1 MTASVRWEVTDA
13 AGVPYQIVVEQV
25 DTREWTDSK
34 PTTFYAAQIG
44 DWPAVGSLRCVMRN
58 ERAAVV
64 SVALTAGIEI
74 ATVRRCDDEQLAD
87 ARARVVDTLTSLRA
101 PKSAKIL
108 VRHGLLDGAAADPRG
123 AAVCGDLYAGDEPDE
138 GVEVELH
145 GYDPRLPTG
154 DVPADVVESLPGAPR
169 VPRIDHLDRLDVAT
183 QVGRSVAH
191 SAWGAGLRTEQ
202 LPAFVREDCE
212 RALQAYQLDANP
224 AALHIA
230 VAAYELEHARLRRVE
245 RERVEAIA
253 RVRAAM
259 GRVS

>member
-1 MTASVRWEVTDA
+1 MRGVVVLTLTVQCPVHLREVADA
-13 AGVPYQIVVEQV
+13 ALADPHNRVVQV
-25 DTREWTDSK
+25 D
-34 PTTFYAAQIG
+34 
-44 DWPAVGSLRCVMRN
+44 
-58 ERAAVV
+58 
-64 SVALTAGIEI
+64 
-74 ATVRRCDDEQLAD
+74 
-87 ARARVVDTLTSLRA
+87 
-101 PKSAKIL
+101 
-108 VRHGLLDGAAADPRG
+108 
-123 AAVCGDLYAGDEPDE
+123 LYTGDEPDE

-202 LPAFVREDCE
+202 LPAFVRVDCE
-212 RALQAYQLDANP
+212 RALQAYNLDENP

-230 VAAYELEHARLRRVE
+230 VAAYEAEHARLRTNEARRVATLE
-245 RERVEAIA
+245 M
-253 RVRAAM
+253 VRATV

>member
-108 VRHGLLDGAAADPRG
+108 VRHGLLDGAAADLHR
-123 AAVCGDLYAGDEPDE
+123 VTM
-138 GVEVELH
+138 ELH
-145 GYDPRLPTG
+145 AARHLADEAQRARAKQSLELAEAQSRLSRMESALRDAVRRCQVDDCDRIATVRG
-154 DVPADVVESLPGAPR
+154 LYGVVRIYACDACCDDVALTSQEPLPHADVL
-169 VPRIDHLDRLDVAT
+169 
-183 QVGRSVAH
+183 RS
-191 SAWGAGLRTEQ
+191 
-202 LPAFVREDCE
+202 
-212 RALQAYQLDANP
+212 LDAP
-224 AALHIA
+224 A
-230 VAAYELEHARLRRVE
+230 
-245 RERVEAIA
+245 
-253 RVRAAM
+253 
-259 GRVS
+259 GGDS